1 MPQELLRPPHQILVN
16 HVASRLPRPSHA
28 RLPLPQRPQLFR
40 VFPLRPR
47 SLQRHLPSFRVKL
60 RDSRPRDQRSRAR
73 SSRPIPPQRRRAR
86 VRLPSSS
93 RHVRPPAPRQ
103 PRDRRARHRLFD
115 RFRRVS
121 PRRPD
126 VRDRR
131 VVVHRVARHR
141 DSIRF
146 VVRQQYAR
154 RAVDEFAL
162 DARRARRCA
171 SSIVESVDGEPD
183 ARSSRAVESRGRVA
197 ALCGAPTIDAFDPP
211 RAIDRTRNSARSR
224 ERGRSAGDLST
235 IYLVCDRIRARK
247 TRMCDRRFSAI
258 GTDRTTRSER
268 FYGPVVRRPLRKG
281 KILGS
286 IPSRSRSY
294 IKFF

>member
-183 ARSSRAVESRGRVA
+183 ARSSRAVESRRAAARRRSMHSIPRARSIEPVTRRYRASGDARLEIYRQFTSCATVYGRVRRGCA
-197 ALCGAPTIDAFDPP
+197 IVDFRRSGQTAPLGANASM
-211 RAIDRTRNSARSR
+211 AQW
-224 ERGRSAGDLST
+224 
-235 IYLVCDRIRARK
+235 
-247 TRMCDRRFSAI
+247 
-258 GTDRTTRSER
+258 
-268 FYGPVVRRPLRKG
+268 
-281 KILGS
+281 
-286 IPSRSRSY
+286 
-294 IKFF
+294 